1 MSASK
6 KSQPKWINR
15 NRKRRALAAKRPW
28 YKRTRTWVAGIS
40 TPIVVASL
48 TAVIVPWEQRLAGPD
63 PAGAPSHKAS
73 DGGGGAASRM
83 SSAPQLPDIRV
94 AVERDPNRVQSF
106 SDIATQDYLIP
117 KGSAIG
123 NPPFR
128 ESYYDFAGRLDGVPV
143 NTAYIGITLQNL
155 SGGAVYL
162 KALRAVDLKY
172 GPALKGTRILWRGGA
187 EPEPPRATL
196 IDLDAARPGAWYF
209 PRGIPSDSYRSGNSS
224 PHFKLPSGNPPKG
237 SAPFGFK
244 LGKNDSET
252 FDIAAFIAKRSCR
265 FGLVIDAVVN
275 GSSVEIR
282 ISKASEPIK
291 VTGDHDD
298 NVLTANPNNRWQ
310 SSDGKEIRPG
320 KLPITDP

>member
-117 KGSAIG
+117 KGSAG
-123 NPPFR
+123 GGPPGR
-128 ESYYDFAGRLDGVPV
+128 GAGG
-143 NTAYIGITLQNL
+143 
-155 SGGAVYL
+155 GGA
-162 KALRAVDLKY
+162 
-172 GPALKGTRILWRGGA
+172 GGRGGG
-187 EPEPPRATL
+187 PGRA
-196 IDLDAARPGAWYF
+196 AY
-209 PRGIPSDSYRSGNSS
+209 
-224 PHFKLPSGNPPKG
+224 
-237 SAPFGFK
+237 
-244 LGKNDSET
+244 
-252 FDIAAFIAKRSCR
+252 
-265 FGLVIDAVVN
+265 
-275 GSSVEIR
+275 
-282 ISKASEPIK
+282 
-291 VTGDHDD
+291 
-298 NVLTANPNNRWQ
+298 
-310 SSDGKEIRPG
+310 
-320 KLPITDP
+320 